1 MKVLGWRRLVLLA
14 FAGLSGGVLLSLAV
28 TVCSAGYDPTL
39 AQLRYMRLRC
49 QAFTAPIAVRI
60 DEIAGRGLSQ
70 DDYAVYRAVIEAQL
84 GRLPD
89 ARVAIGRRTEWPR
102 SERLTLTRLTTK
114 LCSVTAD
121 AEFDTE
127 SVRDFFVK
135 NQRTLLMSQ
144 SQLGKK
150 AIVVERAFL
159 EAVTNQYDGWD
170 EFRTRFKGA
179 AGFLAL
185 SRPGYDW
192 KKTRAVVY
200 VSLECGTLCGRG
212 AYLELERVGDIWR
225 MLGGVETWVA

>member
-159 EAVTNQYDGWD
+159 EAVTNQYDG
-170 EFRTRFKGA
+170 
-179 AGFLAL
+179 AL

-225 MLGGVETWVA
+225 VLGGVETWVA